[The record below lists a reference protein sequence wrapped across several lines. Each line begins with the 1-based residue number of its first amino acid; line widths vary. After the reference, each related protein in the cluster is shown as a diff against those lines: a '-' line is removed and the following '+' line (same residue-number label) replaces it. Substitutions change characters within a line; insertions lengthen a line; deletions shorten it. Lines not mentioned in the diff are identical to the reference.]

1 MPLLDRRARGMLRQL
16 DDEGK
21 VIHNNIIDNYLLIDE
36 IQYELC
42 NISLGRKFHLC
53 DDLIDRNCLIEYYH
67 LR

>member
-1 MPLLDRRARGMLRQL
+1 MLRQI
-16 DDEGK
+16 DDGGK

-42 NISLGRKFHLC
+42 NISFGRKFHLC
-53 DDLIDRNCLIEYYH
+53 DDLIDQNRLIEYYH